1 MKTGVAYIKVTR
13 EEDGIEVEKFNAVPG
28 NKLIL
33 IPIPENKI
41 RVEPRKRDWE
51 SKKGQDYD
59 PHQCLK
65 KGKTGP
71 KIMACRKF

>member
-1 MKTGVAYIKVTR
+1 MTR

-41 RVEPRKRDWE
+41 RVEPCKRGWE

-59 PHQCLK
+59 PHKCLS
-65 KGKTGP
+65 KGIQESAKNYG
-71 KIMACRKF
+71 M